1 MGPRQHLEE
10 DQPKG
15 EDVGAGIDRLPA
27 QLLGRH
33 VGGRAHRL
41 AGGRDPRQGLGIGGG
56 EALGHAEVHHL
67 DVTIGGQHHVG
78 RLKVAVDEAAV
89 VRDAEGLGDLGR

>member
-1 MGPRQHLEE
+1 MALAVRCEVAFWKGWVPVNISKRIS
-10 DQPKG
+10 PK
-15 EDVGAGIDRLPA
+15 AKTSARALSRLPA

-33 VGGRAHRL
+33 VGGRAHQARP
-41 AGGRDPRQGLGIGGG
+41 GGRDPRQGLGIGGG

-78 RLKVAVDEAAV
+78 
-89 VRDAEGLGDLGR
+89 GLQGRGG

>member
-1 MGPRQHLEE
+1 MALAVRSEVAFRKGWVPVNISKRIS
-10 DQPKG
+10 PKAK
-15 EDVGAGIDRLPA
+15 DVGAGIDRLPA

-41 AGGRDPRQGLGIGGG
+41 AGGGDPRQSLGIGGG

-67 DVTIGGQHHVG
+67 DVTVVG
-78 RLKVAVDEAAV
+78 LASRWPA
-89 VRDAEGLGDLGR
+89 